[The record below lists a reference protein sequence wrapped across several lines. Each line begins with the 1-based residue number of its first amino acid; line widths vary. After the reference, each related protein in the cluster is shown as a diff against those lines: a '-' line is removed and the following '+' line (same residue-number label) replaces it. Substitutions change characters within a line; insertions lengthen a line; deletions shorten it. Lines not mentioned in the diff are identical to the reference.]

1 MTITD
6 RVAAPLPRG
15 RHALTRG
22 EVRASQRTRLLRA
35 MTVEVAQRGYA
46 ATTAAGVYQ
55 RAGVS
60 SRAFYENFSSLHD
73 CFLAAYEANVA
84 ILQSRLGSVSD
95 GRDPPLQRLVALLDA
110 YLSTI
115 TQEPDL
121 ARIFLVE
128 VYAAGGE
135 ALAHR
140 LAVHQRFVETVIDAL
155 ADEKLSEA
163 DHFAVEI
170 LVAAVTFQATMHVIA
185 QEHGDLRELRTN
197 LVAMATRLC
206 PWLQDFP

>member
-1 MTITD
+1 MPIAGY
-6 RVAAPLPRG
+6 VADPLPRG
-15 RHALTRG
+15 RHALTRA

-35 MTVEVAQRGYA
+35 MTSEVAQRGYA

-60 SRAFYENFSSLHD
+60 SRAFYENFSSIHD
-73 CFLAAYEANVA
+73 CFLAAYDANVA

-95 GRDPPLQRLVALLDA
+95 RREPPLQRLVALLDA

-135 ALAHR
+135 ALARR
-140 LAVHQRFVETVIDAL
+140 LAVHQRFVET
-155 ADEKLSEA
+155 LSEA
-163 DHFAVEI
+163 LAPDGLTETDRFAVET

-185 QEHGDLRELRTN
+185 QEHGDLCEMRTN
-197 LVAMATRLC
+197 LVAMTTRLC
-206 PWLQDFP
+206 PWLQDSP